1 MVDLHGVSLAL
12 AVRSRGGAVS
22 PDTEEECEGVVE
34 VILRV
39 NLERLLVPL
48 SFEKFFIFVPNLLP
62 LHLTR
67 IFT

>member
-48 SFEKFFIFVPNLLP
+48 SFEKLFFYFFYLVFYLFI
-62 LHLTR
+62 
-67 IFT
+67 

>member
-48 SFEKFFIFVPNLLP
+48 SLRSFFYFFYLVFYLFI
-62 LHLTR
+62 
-67 IFT
+67 